1 METKRTAE
9 LKDSLGNK
17 DTQELIRIWTE
28 NDRQSY
34 DDEAFEAIRLIMQ
47 ERNVELPEQQVF
59 EVMPQKPERSGNAV
73 ASLVLG
79 ILGFLGL
86 GIITGIPAVICGHVA
101 RSQIKK
107 SKNTLRGS
115 GLALAGLIMGYF
127 WIAGGSAA
135 LLIPAIN
142 QAREHARKTV
152 SMNQAK
158 TIAEAC
164 IKFAEQNNDTLP
176 ETLSSLVEEDYISA
190 DTLRSPFATEDEK
203 VSYELVASGPFR
215 VGEKN
220 TTNILLRDRHSS
232 QRGMQTV
239 AYTDGQAAVIDVD
252 KSPAQQDKSSV
263 RGEPRR

>member
-1 METKRTAE
+1 MDTKRVAE

-17 DTQELIRIWTE
+17 DTQELIRIWSE

-34 DDEAFEAIRLIMQ
+34 ADEAFEAIRLILK
-47 ERNVELPEQQVF
+47 ERNVGLPEQQVF
-59 EVMPQKPERSGNAV
+59 EVTPQKPGRSGNAV

-107 SKNTLRGS
+107 SRIPLKGS

-135 LLIPAIN
+135 LLIPSIN
-142 QAREHARKTV
+142 QARERARETV
-152 SMNQAK
+152 SMNQAE

-164 IKFAEQNNDTLP
+164 IEFAEQNNDTLP
-176 ETLSSLVEEDYISA
+176 ETISLLVDENYISA
-190 DTLRSPFATEDEK
+190 DTLRSPFATEDED
-203 VSYELVASGPFR
+203 VSYELVVSGPFSI
-215 VGEKN
+215 GEKN
-220 TTNILLRDRHSS
+220 TTDILLRDSYSS
-232 QRGMQTV
+232 RRGMQAV
-239 AYTDGQAAVIDVD
+239 VYTDGRAAVIDVER
-252 KSPAQQDKSSV
+252 SSTQQDKSSV
-263 RGEPRR
+263 RGKPRR

>member
-1 METKRTAE
+1 METKRIAD

-17 DTQELIRIWTE
+17 DTQELIRIWSE

-34 DDEAFEAIRLIMQ
+34 ADEAFEAIKLIMQ
-47 ERNVELPEQQVF
+47 ERNVALPEQQAF
-59 EVMPQKPERSGNAV
+59 EVTPQKPERSGNAV

-107 SKNTLRGS
+107 SKNTVRGS

-135 LLIPAIN
+135 LLIPSIN
-142 QAREHARKTV
+142 QARERARETV
-152 SMNQAK
+152 SINQAQ

-164 IKFAEQNNDTLP
+164 IAFAEQNNDTLP
-176 ETLSSLVEEDYISA
+176 ETISSLVDEDYISA
-190 DTLRSPFATEDEK
+190 TTLRSPFATEDEE
-203 VSYELVASGPFR
+203 VSYELIASGPFR
-215 VGEKN
+215 VGEKK
-220 TTNILLRDRHSS
+220 TNDILLRDRYSS
-232 QRGMQTV
+232 QRGMQAI
-239 AYTDGQAAVIDVD
+239 AYTDGRTALIDVE
-252 KSPAQQDKSSV
+252 KSSAQQDNSSV
-263 RGEPRR
+263 RGKPRR